1 VSREWRL
8 YLDDIERACAK
19 VRRFTDGL
27 ARQAFFEDERTC
39 DAVLHNLEIIG
50 EAAKHL
56 PDQVRQEIP
65 DVEWRKVAGFRDWLA
80 HAYFGIDPDILWDVI
95 QNKLG
100 PLENAIRTWKEA
112 HPQN

>member
-19 VRRFTDGL
+19 VRRFTAGL
-27 ARQAFFEDERTC
+27 ERDPFFADERTC

-50 EAAKHL
+50 EAAKH
-56 PDQVRQEIP
+56 IP
-65 DVEWRKVAGFRDWLA
+65 DALRQQIAAVEWRKVAGFRDWLA

-95 QNKLG
+95 QNKIG
-100 PLENAIRTWKEA
+100 PLEAAVRSWKEA
-112 HPQN
+112 NP